1 MGTEAL
7 LYAMLKLLA
16 VRIAGSPQAGN
27 IFRKVCFD
35 VILKGKQA
43 AQPQACFKM
52 PSIHLD
58 KKKAST
64 YLVDP
69 ANAAKNFVAAI
80 LGGRHA
86 PFP

>member
-1 MGTEAL
+1 MWSSKENRL
-7 LYAMLKLLA
+7 
-16 VRIAGSPQAGN
+16 RS
-27 IFRKVCFD
+27 RKPVSRC
-35 VILKGKQA
+35 
-43 AQPQACFKM
+43 

-86 PFP
+86 PFR